1 MSKNYLVKTFKLD
14 TEMSKEVK
22 TIAILEKVMDDMLV
36 ELTNEDIE
44 RIVNWFYDRY
54 RLRDTST
61 TD

>member
-14 TEMSKEVK
+14 TEMSNEVK